1 MSSTGFSL
9 PRRFHGGDD
18 DIGRRPVASEHAGP
32 DARDHDSAARPPLES
47 AGPPPT
53 GRGWGRVI
61 CTPHNTS
68 HRDTRPALPPLAGQ
82 RFSRRDT
89 DLHTL
94 THSDVD
100 PYTDSDADADTHVN
114 ADANTHVNAD
124 ADTHINADVDTYPDA
139 NADTYAYGNG
149 LPGG

>member
-18 DIGRRPVASEHAGP
+18 DIGRRPVAGEHTGP
-32 DARDHDSAARPPLES
+32 NARDHNSAACPPPES
-47 AGPPPT
+47 AGPPPA
-53 GRGWGRVI
+53 GRSWGRVI
-61 CTPHNTS
+61 RAPHNTS
-68 HRDTRPALPPLAGQ
+68 HRDTRPDLPPLAGQ

-100 PYTDSDADADTHVN
+100 PYTDSDADADTHIN
-114 ADANTHVNAD
+114 ADM
-124 ADTHINADVDTYPDA
+124 DTHINADVDTYSDA